1 MEYAATAMKCKN
13 NAAVFGRSSR
23 KRLRFLCSK
32 LLRTTFLRLRVDF
45 SSGGPDCLYGPL
57 LTAVHRP
64 FQPLRRSQGA
74 GLGQCV
80 IRQYDGVK
88 GISRG
93 KARLLS
99 KESGPGSGNRC
110 HRLQAPRAPR

>member
-1 MEYAATAMKCKN
+1 MQN
-13 NAAVFGRSSR
+13 NAAVFGRLSR

-64 FQPLRRSQGA
+64 FQLLRRGQGP
-74 GLGQCV
+74 GLGQ
-80 IRQYDGVK
+80 GVAQVLHDVDEPTT
-88 GISRG
+88 G
-93 KARLLS
+93 K
-99 KESGPGSGNRC
+99 K
-110 HRLQAPRAPR
+110 